1 MENRDIVQQ
10 AENVIKSLQRK
21 DKQGKDVIYLKTNQI
36 RKFLTAA
43 NMVANKVSIYR
54 SKHPQ
59 EKKLSGELVD
69 EIRYLQVKLVYQAGR
84 DKTAKEFIEAA
95 GLLPM
100 VKQIGSSIVR
110 FEEFSR
116 YVEALVAYHKFY
128 GGKDA

>member
-21 DKQGKDVIYLKTNQI
+21 NKRGEVVIYLKTNQI

-43 NMVANKVSIYR
+43 NMIANKVSIYR

-59 EKKLSGELVD
+59 EKKLSSELVD
-69 EIRYLQVKLVYQAGR
+69 EVRYLQVKLVYQAGR
-84 DKTAKEFIEAA
+84 DRSAKEFIDAA

>member
-10 AENVIKSLQRK
+10 AEDIIKSLRYK
-21 DKQGKDVIYLKTNQI
+21 NKYGKIVIDLKTNQI

-59 EKKLSGELVD
+59 EKKLSSELVD

-84 DKTAKEFIEAA
+84 DKNAKEFIEKA

>member
-10 AENVIKSLQRK
+10 AEDVIKSLQRK
-21 DKQGKDVIYLKTNQI
+21 NKRGEVVIYLKTNQI

-43 NMVANKVSIYR
+43 NMIANKVSIYR

-59 EKKLSGELVD
+59 EKKLSSELVD
-69 EIRYLQVKLVYQAGR
+69 EVRYLQVKLVYQAGR
-84 DKTAKEFIEAA
+84 DRSAKEFIDAA

>member
-36 RKFLTAA
+36 KKFLTAA
-43 NMVANKVSIYR
+43 NMLANKVSIYR

>member
-10 AENVIKSLQRK
+10 AEDVIKSLQRK
-21 DKQGKDVIYLKTNQI
+21 NKRGEVVIYLKTNQI

-43 NMVANKVSIYR
+43 NMIANKVSIYR

-59 EKKLSGELVD
+59 EKKLSSELVD
-69 EIRYLQVKLVYQAGR
+69 EVRYLQVKLVYQAGR
-84 DKTAKEFIEAA
+84 DRSAKEFIDAA

-116 YVEALVAYHKFY
+116 YVEAMVAYHKFY

>member
-10 AENVIKSLQRK
+10 AEEVIKSLQRK
-21 DKQGKDVIYLKTNQI
+21 NKRGEVVIYLKTNQI

-43 NMVANKVSIYR
+43 NMIANKVSIYR

-59 EKKLSGELVD
+59 EKKLSSELVD
-69 EIRYLQVKLVYQAGR
+69 EVRYLQVKLVYQAGR
-84 DKTAKEFIEAA
+84 DRSAKEFIDAA

>member
-21 DKQGKDVIYLKTNQI
+21 DKQGKDIIYLKTNQI